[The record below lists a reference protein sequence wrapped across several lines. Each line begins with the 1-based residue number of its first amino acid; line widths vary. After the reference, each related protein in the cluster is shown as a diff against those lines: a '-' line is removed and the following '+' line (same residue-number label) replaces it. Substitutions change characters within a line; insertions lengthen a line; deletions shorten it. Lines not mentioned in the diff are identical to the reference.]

1 MQAKYVVTELK
12 GVPTPTLAD
21 MIRVACSVASSP
33 DLPTS
38 VVARDLQADDY
49 PGGQAWEM
57 WIRSGLDPLR
67 VYAWDQA
74 KLGWVLEEGT
84 CRGV

>member
-1 MQAKYVVTELK
+1 MHAKYVVTELK

-21 MIRVACSVASSP
+21 MIAVACSVAGAP

-38 VVARDLQADDY
+38 AVARDLQGDDF

-57 WIRSGLDPLR
+57 WLRSGLDPLR
-67 VYAWDQA
+67 VYAWDQGR
-74 KLGWVLEEGT
+74 LGWVLEEGV
-84 CRGV
+84 CG